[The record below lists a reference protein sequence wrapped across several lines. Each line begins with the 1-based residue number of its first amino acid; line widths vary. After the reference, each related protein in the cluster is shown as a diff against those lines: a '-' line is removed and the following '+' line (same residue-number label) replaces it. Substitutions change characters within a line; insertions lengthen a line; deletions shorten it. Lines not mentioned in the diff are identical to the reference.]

1 MSHLWDEIHEQ
12 PRALERLLNT
22 REAVRDT
29 VAPLREADCRYVL
42 IAARGTS
49 DNAGVYGKYLLG
61 AWNGLPVALAAPSL
75 YTIYERPPRMA
86 GALVIGISQSGASPD
101 ICAVVDEARR
111 QGVPTLAI
119 TNTPDS
125 ALAGAAE
132 RVIPLCAGPERSV
145 PATKTYTAQLL
156 AVAMLSAL
164 LAGDE
169 DRLAALE
176 SVPDTVARTLA
187 LNADLGERVA
197 CYRDMRDTT
206 VVGRGY
212 NLSTALELALKI
224 KELTWRGS
232 HPYSA
237 ADFRHG
243 PIVVV
248 EPGYPIVLVA
258 PSGSTYED
266 MCDLAG
272 IVEERGAHTIIVSDQ
287 EELLA
292 RARTPLPIAPG
303 LPEWLSPIAAIV
315 PGQLLAAH
323 LGAVR
328 GMDPDRP
335 RGLTK
340 VTETR

>member
-1 MSHLWDEIHEQ
+1 MTHLWDEIHEQ
-12 PRALERLLNT
+12 PRALERLVA
-22 REAVRDT
+22 RRDAVRD
-29 VAPLREADCRYVL
+29 VVSPLRAAGIQYVL
-42 IAARGTS
+42 IAARGSS

-75 YTIYERPPRMA
+75 YTLYERPPRMA

-101 ICAVVDEARR
+101 ICAVVEEARR
-111 QGVPTLAI
+111 QGTPTLAI

-125 ALAGAAE
+125 RLARASEG
-132 RVIPLCAGPERSV
+132 VIDLSAGPERSV
-145 PATKTYTAQLL
+145 PATKTYTSELL
-156 AVAMLSAL
+156 ALAMLSAL

-169 DRLAALE
+169 ERLAALDA
-176 SVPDTVARTLA
+176 VPLAVARTLA
-187 LNADLGERVA
+187 LNADIGARLARYGDA
-197 CYRDMRDTT
+197 GDTT

-212 NLSTALELALKI
+212 NLSTTCEVALKI
-224 KELTWRGS
+224 KEMTWLGA

-258 PSGSTYED
+258 PSGRTFED
-266 MCDLAG
+266 MRDLVG
-272 IVEERGAHTIIVSDQ
+272 ELDRRGAHQVIISDS

-292 RARTPLPIAPG
+292 RAKTPLPMAPG
-303 LPEWLSPIAAIV
+303 LPEWLSPIAAVV

-323 LGAVR
+323 LGAAR
-328 GMDPDRP
+328 GLNPDRP